1 MTRGSIANG
10 RVPPLPKPL
19 VFRHSLSLRGHR
31 KAAVRTAQAAMRKWQ
46 ENLLLAQEVRFMKW
60 GWQSE
65 LARRLGVHRSTICRD
80 CSEFLEAKRLGIS
93 MEQVVELRRLRKS
106 TDKRMWRGMRW

>member
-1 MTRGSIANG
+1 MSATNWTAETDSATVAKRAGG
-10 RVPPLPKPL
+10 R
-19 VFRHSLSLRGHR
+19 RRYN
-31 KAAVRTAQAAMRKWQ
+31 AVRTAQAAMRKRQ
-46 ENLLLAQEVRFMKW
+46 ENLLLAQEVRFMTW

-106 TDKRMWRGMRW
+106 TDKRMWRGMPW